1 MISRRGVRLAL
12 RALSA
17 AAGLAIAMPAP
28 ARADQLVIVAGPSDG
43 REALRTETL
52 ANAAA
57 EAIAAINAAGGVNG
71 EHLTLQ
77 RVDDGCERVKAAAA
91 ASEVAA
97 RKPALILGHP
107 CAPAALAAADVYGK
121 AEMLFIATATRA
133 PALTAK
139 RAGPTIFRLAGRD
152 DAQGETAGRLLARA
166 APGAAVAIVH
176 DRSRYG
182 RDLADGA
189 AAAYKRERG
198 APPITATIIGG
209 DKDYRLTIAK
219 VKNAA
224 IVFFAGFPLEGG
236 LVYKSLRAA
245 GSQAEFIGAD
255 SFATDEFATTFGTDA
270 KGVRA
275 LVSSAA
281 WPGLV
286 PQPGASG
293 PTRADADPAFEGL
306 RIKAAVAVFAAA
318 AAKAESNEPAK
329 VAGELARGVFTSPL
343 GPVSFSAEGDARIP
357 SYQLVEWRGDEWS
370 PPSAAPSQ

>member
-1 MISRRGVRLAL
+1 MS
-12 RALSA
+12 
-17 AAGLAIAMPAP
+17 AP

-43 REALRTETL
+43 REAFRTETL

-57 EAIAAINAAGGVNG
+57 DAIAAINAAGGVNS

-77 RVDDGCERVKAAAA
+77 RVDDGCDRAKAAAA

-97 RKPALILGHP
+97 RKPALVLGHP

-121 AEMLFIATATRA
+121 ATTLFIATATRA

-182 RDLADGA
+182 RDLADAA
-189 AAAYKRERG
+189 AAAYRRERG
-198 APPITATIIGG
+198 APITATIIGG

-219 VKNAA
+219 IKDAA

-255 SFATDEFATTFGTDA
+255 SFATDEFATTFGADA

-275 LVSSAA
+275 LASSAA

-293 PTRADADPAFEGL
+293 PTRADADPAVDAL
-306 RIKAAVAVFAAA
+306 RVKAAVAVFAAA
-318 AAKAESNEPAK
+318 AGRAKSNEPAK
-329 VAGELARGVFTSPL
+329 VAGELALGSFTSPL

-370 PPSAAPSQ
+370 PPNAAPSQ